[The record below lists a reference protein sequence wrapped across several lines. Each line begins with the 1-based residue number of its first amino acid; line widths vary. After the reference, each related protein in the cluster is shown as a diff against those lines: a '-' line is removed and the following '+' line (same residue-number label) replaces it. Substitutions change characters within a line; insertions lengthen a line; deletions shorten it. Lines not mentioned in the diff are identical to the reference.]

1 MPNTFCLNNKI
12 IDNRILIT
20 DELRLFLNQN
30 NIQISDYL
38 ILKINKKNIRYQI
51 WKIDNN
57 YIYLQEDK
65 ININNRNNVS
75 ILLDTN
81 IIVSREG
88 NNALAEVN
96 HLFKGFDDRFILC
109 ISDLTIKEINN
120 YKVNDQKDIKY
131 KESILSKLNIYQNI
145 QTNKYDNNCIFS
157 SIISP
162 ISNNSNNDLID
173 NQLLFLVWNDTVDIL
188 ITKDKGII
196 RKANL
201 LGINKRVYTPS
212 EFIDEFFDYYKKYN
226 ITNESLLRIEYTYF
240 SNIDYKQPFFDSFRK
255 DYENFNYW
263 YLTKQK
269 ELAKA
274 YIIKEDNNVKAF
286 LYLKIEKHNDLDSKI
301 QILIH
306 DNNILKIASF
316 KSVLTNIKI
325 GERFLYFSFQHA
337 LQNKINT
344 IYTTFFDDNKNLEI
358 QKYKNLLIEWG
369 FKDSN
374 LLNSNGEKVFIKM
387 FQEYNCNSSPQH
399 NYPIINENCKFWLL
413 PIKYQYHSQLFPDLK
428 TKREN
433 IDLILSTCS
442 YQTYKIKKWYISKYS
457 WALFNKIQNIN
468 NGDRIL
474 IYRMGQDFTYKKY
487 TSSITGECILN
498 KFYIKSIDEIDDE
511 QLLNF
516 SIFKNKKEL
525 LDNLDNAQKYI
536 IVELLFLQKY
546 NKPIIKFEL
555 DQIGIN
561 DYRNFVEIS
570 NDSYNRISKLSKEKN

>member
-12 IDNRILIT
+12 KDNTILIT
-20 DELRLFLNQN
+20 DKLRLFLNQN

-51 WKIDNN
+51 LNIDNN

-88 NNALAEVN
+88 NNALDEVN
-96 HLFKGFDDRFILC
+96 YLFKFFDDRFILC

-131 KESILSKLNIYQNI
+131 KESILSKLNIYQII
-145 QTNKYDNNCIFS
+145 QTNKYDNDCTFC
-157 SIISP
+157 SIINP

-173 NQLLFLVWNDTVDIL
+173 NQLLFLVWNDIVDIL

-226 ITNESLLRIEYTYF
+226 ITNESLLRIEYTNF
-240 SNIDYKQPFFDSFRK
+240 ADIDYKQPFFDSFRK
-255 DYENFNYW
+255 DYKNFNAW

-269 ELAKA
+269 EFAKA
-274 YIIKEDNNVKAF
+274 YTIKEDNNVKAF
-286 LYLKIEKHNDLDSKI
+286 LYLKIEKHKDLDSKI
-301 QILIH
+301 KILIN
-306 DNNILKIASF
+306 DDNILKIASF

-344 IYTTFFDDNKNLEI
+344 IYTTFFDNKNLEI

-369 FKDSN
+369 FKDSD
-374 LLNSNGEKVFIKM
+374 LFNSNGEKVFIKT
-387 FQEYNCNSSPQH
+387 FQEHNCNYLPQC

-457 WALFNKIQNIN
+457 PPIFNKIQNVN

-474 IYRMGQDFTYKKY
+474 IYRMGPDFTYKKY

-498 KFYIKSIDEIDDE
+498 QFYIKSIDQINDE

-525 LDNLDNAQKYI
+525 LDNLGNAQEYI

-555 DQIGIN
+555 EQIGIN

-570 NDSYNRISKLSKEKN
+570 NDSYNQISKLSKEKN

>member
-12 IDNRILIT
+12 KDNTILIT
-20 DELRLFLNQN
+20 DKLRLFLNQN

-51 WKIDNN
+51 LNIDNN

-88 NNALAEVN
+88 NNALDEVN
-96 HLFKGFDDRFILC
+96 YLFKFFDDRFILC
-109 ISDLTIKEINN
+109 ISDFTIKEINN

-131 KESILSKLNIYQNI
+131 KESILSKLNIYQII
-145 QTNKYDNNCIFS
+145 QTNKYDNDCTFC
-157 SIISP
+157 SIINP

-173 NQLLFLVWNDTVDIL
+173 NQLLFLVWNDIVDIL

-226 ITNESLLRIEYTYF
+226 ITNESLLRIEYTNF
-240 SNIDYKQPFFDSFRK
+240 ADIDYKQPFFDSFRK
-255 DYENFNYW
+255 DYKNFNAW

-269 ELAKA
+269 EFAKA
-274 YIIKEDNNVKAF
+274 YTIKEDNNVKAF
-286 LYLKIEKHNDLDSKI
+286 LYLKIEKHKDLDSKI
-301 QILIH
+301 KILIN
-306 DNNILKIASF
+306 DDNILKIASF

-344 IYTTFFDDNKNLEI
+344 IYTTFFDNKNLEI

-369 FKDSN
+369 FKDSD
-374 LLNSNGEKVFIKM
+374 LFNSNGEKVFIKT
-387 FQEYNCNSSPQH
+387 FQEYNCNYLPQC

-457 WALFNKIQNIN
+457 PPIFNKIQNVN

-474 IYRMGQDFTYKKY
+474 IYRMGPDFTYKKY

-498 KFYIKSIDEIDDE
+498 QFYIKSIDQINDE

-525 LDNLDNAQKYI
+525 LDNLGNAQEYI

-555 DQIGIN
+555 EQIGIN

-570 NDSYNRISKLSKEKN
+570 NDSYNQISKLSKEKN